1 MTVPVLSVLGKVALV
16 TGAGRGIGRAI
27 ALGLAEAGADVA
39 VASRSLP
46 QLEEVAKE
54 IRALGRRALPVPADT
69 SNKTQVEAMIARA
82 ESELGP
88 IDILINNAGIVVPD
102 KVMDISEADW
112 DRLMDTNV
120 KGYLLCSQAAGRLMR
135 QRQRGAIVNMASIG
149 AWRVLRTM
157 PVYSVSKASVAMLT
171 KTLAVE
177 LAPHVRVN
185 ALAPG
190 MVKTDIN
197 RFIWEDP
204 AALKIRVKASPM
216 GRVTEF
222 EDLVGAVLFLVSDA
236 SAYITGHVLPID
248 GGTTLY

>member
-27 ALGLAEAGADVA
+27 SLGLAEAGADVA

-46 QLEEVAKE
+46 QLEEVAKD
-54 IRALGRRALPVPADT
+54 IRALGRRALPIAADT
-69 SNKTQVEAMIARA
+69 SNKTQVESMIARA
-82 ESELGP
+82 EAELGP
-88 IDILINNAGIVVPD
+88 IDILINNAGIVVTD

-135 QRQRGAIVNMASIG
+135 QRQRGSIINMASIG

-157 PVYSVSKASVAMLT
+157 PVYSVSKAAVAMLT
-171 KTLAVE
+171 KVFAAE

-204 AALKIRVKASPM
+204 AALRIREKASPM

-222 EDLVGAVLFLVSDA
+222 EDLVGATLFLISDA

>member
-1 MTVPVLSVLGKVALV
+1 MTVPVLSAAGKVALV
-16 TGAGRGIGRAI
+16 TGGGRGIGHAI

-39 VASRSLP
+39 VVSRSLP
-46 QLEEVAKE
+46 QLEAVAKD
-54 IRALGRRALPVPADT
+54 IRALGRRALPIPADT
-69 SNKTQVEAMIARA
+69 SNKAQVDAMVARA
-82 ESELGP
+82 EAELGP
-88 IDILINNAGIVVPD
+88 IDILINDAGIVVTD
-102 KVMDISEADW
+102 KVMDISEAEW
-112 DRLMDTNV
+112 DRLMDINV
-120 KGYLLCSQAAGRLMR
+120 KGYFLCTQAVGRLMR

-157 PVYSVSKASVAMLT
+157 PVYSVSKAGVAMLT
-171 KTLAVE
+171 KVFAAE

-185 ALAPG
+185 AIAPG

-204 AALKIRVKASPM
+204 AALKIRERASPM

-222 EDLVGAVLFLVSDA
+222 EDLVGAVLFLTSDA
-236 SAYITGHVLPID
+236 SAYITGHVLPLD